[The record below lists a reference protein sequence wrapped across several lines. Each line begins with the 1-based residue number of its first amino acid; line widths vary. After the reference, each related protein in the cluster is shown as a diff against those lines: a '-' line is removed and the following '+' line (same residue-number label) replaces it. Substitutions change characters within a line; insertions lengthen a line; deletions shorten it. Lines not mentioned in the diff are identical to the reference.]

1 MKQHAACPFFPF
13 RKLGDAFRESLC
25 SFRKFDK
32 VDITAHH
39 SRLSRT
45 IKSKSH
51 IANAPAEHRQC
62 VVQQKQRCYIADPYH
77 QQRENRH
84 MIILCFL
91 FLMFLFC
98 FSILTLV
105 LPDSTSVSNQFNIC
119 ENYFDT
125 LEQLIQHL
133 LKKCWNRILQMLE
146 RHVEN
151 VELLYWNVE
160 K

>member
-1 MKQHAACPFFPF
+1 MNMQQWRDQQKHRAEETAIEKPAQERWRRTRGCASP
-13 RKLGDAFRESLC
+13 RSC
-25 SFRKFDK
+25 S
-32 VDITAHH
+32 
-39 SRLSRT
+39 SSRT
-45 IKSKSH
+45 IKAKSY
-51 IANAPAEHRQC
+51 IANALAEHKQC
-62 VVQQKQRCYIADPYH
+62 VVQQKQRCCIADPYH

-84 MIILCFL
+84 VIFCFL
-91 FLMFLFC
+91 FY

-105 LPDSTSVSNQFNIC
+105 LPDSTSMSNQFNIC

>member
-1 MKQHAACPFFPF
+1 MLQYATVTDVTFFPTF
-13 RKLGDAFRESLC
+13 FPSK
-25 SFRKFDK
+25 
-32 VDITAHH
+32 H
-39 SRLSRT
+39 SHSHLSRT
-45 IKSKSH
+45 IKPKSH

-62 VVQQKQRCYIADPYH
+62 VVQQKQCCCIADPYH

-84 MIILCFL
+84 VIFCFL

-133 LKKCWNRILQMLE
+133 LKKC
-146 RHVEN
+146 
-151 VELLYWNVE
+151 
-160 K
+160 

>member
-1 MKQHAACPFFPF
+1 MLNMEQHAACPFFPF
-13 RKLGDAFRESLC
+13 RKLDDAFRESLC

-62 VVQQKQRCYIADPYH
+62 VVQQKQRCCIADPYH

-84 MIILCFL
+84 VIILCFFVSYVFVL
-91 FLMFLFC
+91 FFY
-98 FSILTLV
+98 
-105 LPDSTSVSNQFNIC
+105 SNSCTTRFNIC
-119 ENYFDT
+119 VKS
-125 LEQLIQHL
+125 IQHL
-133 LKKCWNRILQMLE
+133 
-146 RHVEN
+146 
-151 VELLYWNVE
+151 
-160 K
+160 